1 MDSTSSRNDKSIEM
15 FEIEVANLMKNS
27 FDDKDWAFPF
37 SSLTLDA
44 LRDELLPKSYASN
57 LKAPIQVFLDN
68 YFVTSTVPHTSVING
83 PFPVRVFETSVQ
95 EGGRSN
101 IGLLDKLS
109 LNQDAFQSVSEDEI
123 HIFVVSMTSCRRD
136 LKNLNQKLEMTCQK
150 MYRFGK
156 DFRLTEETNT

>member
-68 YFVTSTVPHTSVING
+68 YFVTSTVPHTSVFNG
-83 PFPVRVFETSVQ
+83 PLPVRVFETSVQ

-101 IGLLDKLS
+101 IGLLDKPL

-123 HIFVVSMTSCRRD
+123 EYFCGFDDILPPGFEKFKPETQNALS
-136 LKNLNQKLEMTCQK
+136 KNVPI
-150 MYRFGK
+150 
-156 DFRLTEETNT
+156 